1 MEISLTFSFD
11 TESTLELLFLLLGTK
26 SSSGLGERFVV
37 VVTGGELSESFS
49 FSLLIL
55 LLFVKSVIDR
65 LIKLKPDAVAAVEEA
80 ESSEFPLTR
89 EFAASVWRSHG
100 KSW

>member
-1 MEISLTFSFD
+1 LIKLSVFIAISLTFSFD
-11 TESTLELLFLLLGTK
+11 TESTLELLFLLLVGTK

-49 FSLLIL
+49 FSLLRL

-65 LIKLKPDAVAAVEEA
+65 LMKLKPDAVAAVEVA
-80 ESSEFPLTR
+80 ESSEFPFTR
-89 EFAASVWRSHG
+89 ELAASV
-100 KSW
+100 